1 MCNSVCRLS
10 ASTHRAGLVALI
22 LVAWSIAASTRAGA
36 QTGAQVFEQSVV
48 HEVRL
53 FMHSREL
60 ALLRS
65 HFDENTYYPADFQW
79 GSVRVRNVAVRSRG
93 FGSRNPVKLGLRID
107 FDRYTTGQRFAGLK
121 ALVLDNLWQDP
132 SMVREVLAMEMFARM
147 GQPASREAFCRL
159 YINNEYQGLYA
170 LVEDIDDLFVTRTL
184 GSGAGYLFEYHWLFP
199 YYGESLGDSPA
210 PYQRLFEAR
219 THEQES
225 DSALH
230 GPIADLFRAVNGP
243 DDLAWRTDVERHLD
257 LAQFVTHVAIENF
270 IAENDGLIGYA
281 GMNNFYLHRESAT
294 APHRLL
300 VWDKDSAFL
309 DAAMPALLRM
319 DENVIMRRALADPEL
334 RALYL
339 LTLEA
344 CAQAASADLW
354 LESTLNRLAAV
365 IDGAARE
372 DTRKAFSNE
381 AFDEAMAFL
390 REFAA
395 ARPAFVL
402 QEVERIG
409 RER

>member
-1 MCNSVCRLS
+1 VCNSVCKATTL
-10 ASTHRAGLVALI
+10 THRARLIAFVLVALT
-22 LVAWSIAASTRAGA
+22 IAASTRTGG
-36 QTGAQVFEQSVV
+36 QTSVQVFEQSIV

-53 FMHSREL
+53 FIHSREL
-60 ALLRS
+60 ALLRTR
-65 HFDENTYYPADFQW
+65 FDENTYYPADFQW

-93 FGSRNPVKLGLRID
+93 FGSRNPIKLGLRID

-147 GQPASREAFCRL
+147 GQPAPREAFCRL

-170 LVEDIDDLFVTRTL
+170 LVEDIDEVFLARTL

-199 YYGESLGDSPA
+199 FYGESLGDSPA
-210 PYQRLFEAR
+210 IYQPLFEAR
-219 THEQES
+219 THELES
-225 DSALH
+225 GSALH
-230 GPIADLFRAVNGP
+230 GPIADLFGAVSGP
-243 DDLAWRTDVERHLD
+243 DDLAWRTEVERHLD
-257 LAQFVTHVAIENF
+257 LAQFVTHVAVENF
-270 IAENDGLIGYA
+270 IAENDGLVGYA
-281 GMNNFYLHRESAT
+281 GMNNFYLHREGAT

-309 DAAMPALLRM
+309 DPAMPALLRM
-319 DENVIMRRALADPEL
+319 EENVIMRRALADPEL

-339 LTLEA
+339 QVLEA
-344 CAQAASADLW
+344 CAQAAGTDFW

-365 IDGAARE
+365 IDSAARE
-372 DTRKAFSNE
+372 DTRKAFSNV
-381 AFDEAMAFL
+381 AFDEAVAFL
-390 REFAA
+390 RGFAA

-402 QEVERIG
+402 QEVERLG